1 MNYHTIIDKIKQN
14 PALKSRVLNFIV
26 HPIKTRPQ
34 WWIRLF
40 MFAYIKKG
48 KKSVIYRSVRKD
60 LVPFNPFVLGN
71 YSVIEDFSCIN
82 NAVGG
87 VCIGHH
93 TRIGLHNTIIG
104 PVTIGNNVNLAQ
116 GVTLSALNHNYTD
129 VDRTI
134 SSQGVSIS
142 AITIE
147 DDVWIAANSVI
158 TAGITIGCHSVIAAG
173 SVVTKSVPPY
183 SLVAGT
189 PARIIKQYDFGE
201 KAWKNNLNT

>member
-14 PALKSRVLNFIV
+14 PTLKNRVLNFVV

-34 WWIRLF
+34 WWVRLF

-60 LVPFNPFVLGN
+60 LVPFNPFILGD

-82 NAVGG
+82 NAVGA
-87 VCIGHH
+87 VHIGHH

-116 GVTLSALNHNYTD
+116 GVTVSALNHNYTD
-129 VDRTI
+129 VSRTI

-142 AITIE
+142 PITIE

-158 TAGITIGCHSVIAAG
+158 TAGTTIGCHSVIAAG

-189 PARIIKQYDFGE
+189 PARIIKQYDFE
-201 KAWKNNLNT
+201 KKEWKNISNR